1 MKNIKIYIV
10 CILGYLITSCGPIN
24 MFTRI
29 RKVPVSYTYNYCVD
43 GLKAPKSIL
52 NKKEWIVYSDRDK
65 NYTTVSA
72 GGKLK
77 IKDLEYLEPLL
88 VIGKKRDYLSVIKYD
103 PEIIDNGR
111 LTNRKQVEYYG
122 WIHKSKLLLNNQSI
136 TDLRTGLKNKSILS
150 ISNPHVVKNAE
161 LFFENDSV
169 KSYMSPGLYNVSGFT
184 KPNDIIYILKRA
196 TDKSKVLIS
205 RTPYILPDNI
215 KENVLGWVSS
225 DLIQGIGQQLFLDD
239 NALKNEKDIHTSS
252 IVYKP
257 IISRKDSAIF
267 RTGSL
272 FPIINRSDNCI
283 FNVNGNIISYNEKA
297 IIETELKRINVVF
310 LIEPNKRTIE
320 QLPALINSFQNMNPL
335 FADKS
340 FSYQFAS
347 VVTSYE
353 SDRLCTTEVPF
364 SSSFNEVIANFVKLT
379 KDNSLKPVPSHKSW
393 SGLETCLD
401 LIAQEKTATNIIVTF
416 GETGRPNTW
425 DDSIIA
431 AKASKY
437 NCRFIAYQIYSGNE
451 NEYNNFVTQFTDLIN
466 HSSELL
472 SKNKRE
478 LIVYSDQITKSNDFV
493 SSSKNTYHLDFPKR
507 SMTQGGICFPEKGQ
521 IILLD
526 QVTSF
531 MDSIL
536 TEVKADNI
544 GLIESIDKAFTTVGN
559 SKDKYEKRFI
569 NNFSLSENYKIERN
583 FKESFQNTY
592 PYWYKSYSDTLCA
605 DSVYQYKLL
614 LSELEVDNLRSIYDG
629 IADLNVDTKII
640 GKAKRTKGKGKAYC
654 DCPGEYRDDFVSLND
669 TSEVLRTKYKSTR
682 KTRKAFKMNLL
693 EGLYNCPF
701 CKTKPSEKPNKLT
714 LAELHELIFHAPSYS
729 NELQSVTVKSI
740 TRRKFFSRKR
750 LLSDEDFEALLEFY
764 KEQKS
769 TLDIEINESI
779 SITSSGETYYWV
791 DSEWFQ

>member
-1 MKNIKIYIV
+1 MKIYIV
-10 CILGYLITSCGPIN
+10 CILGCLITACGPIN

-29 RKVPVSYTYNYCVD
+29 KKVPVSYTYNYCVD

-52 NKKEWIVYSDRDK
+52 NKKEWVVYSDRDK

-77 IKDLEYLEPLL
+77 LKDLEYLEPLL
-88 VIGKKRDYLSVIKYD
+88 VIGKKREYLSVIKYD
-103 PEIIDNGR
+103 PGVIDNGR

-122 WIHKSKLLLNNQSI
+122 WIHKSKLLLDNQSI

-161 LFFENDSV
+161 LFFKNDSV
-169 KSYMSPGLYNVSGFT
+169 KSYMSPGLYNVSNFT

-215 KENVLGWVSS
+215 QENVLGWVSS
-225 DLIQGIGQQLFLDD
+225 DLIQGVGQQLFLDD
-239 NALKNEKDIHTSS
+239 NAKASKTDIHTSS
-252 IVYKP
+252 IIYKP
-257 IISRKDSAIF
+257 IISRKDSAVF
-267 RTGSL
+267 KTGSL
-272 FPIINRSDNCI
+272 FPIIDRSDNCI

-335 FADKS
+335 FADKT

-347 VVTSYE
+347 VVTNYE
-353 SDRLCTTEVPF
+353 SDKLCTTEVPF
-364 SSSFNEVIANFVKLT
+364 SSNFNEVIANFVNLT
-379 KDNSLKPVPSHKSW
+379 KKNNLNPVPSERSW
-393 SGLETCLD
+393 EGLETCLN
-401 LIAQEKTATNIIVTF
+401 LIAQEKPATNLIVTF

-425 DDSIIA
+425 NDSAIA

-437 NCRFIAYQIYSGNE
+437 NCRFIAYQIYSGKE

-478 LIVYSDQITKSNDFV
+478 LIVYSDQITKTNDFV

-521 IILLD
+521 TILLD
-526 QVTSF
+526 QITSF

-544 GLIESIDKAFTTVGN
+544 GLIESIDKAFITVGN

-569 NNFSLSENYKIERN
+569 NNFSLSEKYKIERN

-605 DSVYQYKLL
+605 DSVYKYKLL
-614 LSELEVDNLRSIYDG
+614 LSEIEVDNLRSIYDG
-629 IADLNVDTKII
+629 IADLNVDTKFL
-640 GKAKRTKGKGKAYC
+640 GKANRTKSKGKAYC
-654 DCPGEYRDDFVSLND
+654 DCPGEYKDDFVTALND
-669 TSEVLRTKYKSTR
+669 TAEVIKTKYRSTR
-682 KTRKAFKMNLL
+682 KVRKAFKMNLL

-701 CKTKPSEKPNKLT
+701 CKTKASKKPNRLS

-729 NELQSVTVKSI
+729 NQLQSVSVKSI

-750 LLSDEDFEALLEFY
+750 LLSDKDFEALLEFY
-764 KEQKS
+764 KEQKA